1 MNEVRIS
8 QGNLNKIEVK
18 PKKTQGKIFKKNFI
32 QINYEYHEI

>member
-18 PKKTQGKIFKKNFI
+18 PKKTQEKILKKKLYSNKLRI
-32 QINYEYHEI
+32 S